1 MPLSPWRRW
10 LLSAVLGLMPVP
22 LPATAAEPSDAYA
35 KHLTALHEH
44 LCTVN
49 VLEAVKAAQ
58 EARKLR
64 PDACEPRQALT
75 AIHDALGPATGA
87 QRIPVDPA
95 TCPAEPEDSVSP
107 EGPPPEP
114 GQERFVTASRLRA
127 RRAPDPSAPVIA
139 DLRINDKVKVL
150 ALEGDWA
157 RIALVRAAPR
167 EGFILARFLGVE
179 PLDKDRLLADAKRL
193 GTEGKAREAL
203 RHLQRAAALAPE
215 DFALQRQL
223 VCDAARL
230 GRYPIALAT
239 VAALPPRFELLPRVE
254 LSFTVPLAT
263 RGRELAKG
271 LVQGTPDTL
280 ECGFK
285 QAQYKNRAGDVTQR
299 QECRAEWKREQEE
312 ILVDIVS
319 TVVRVDFCDDMTGR
333 GGPPSPCSEDREEV
347 TTRCRVQASSLLTA
361 RGGRGLK
368 APLHCEP

>member
-1 MPLSPWRRW
+1 MPVSPFRW
-10 LLSAVLGLMPVP
+10 WPLWAVLG
-22 LPATAAEPSDAYA
+22 AEPSDDYA
-35 KHLTALHEH
+35 KHLTALREH

-49 VLEAVKAAQ
+49 VLEAVQAAE

-64 PDACEPRQALT
+64 PEACEPRQALT

-87 QRIPVDPA
+87 RRMPVDPT
-95 TCPAEPEDSVSP
+95 TCPPEAEDPAESP
-107 EGPPPEP
+107 EGPPLEP

-139 DLRINDKVKVL
+139 DLRINDQVKVL
-150 ALEGDWA
+150 GLEGDWA
-157 RIALVRAAPR
+157 RIALEPERGKRKAGATPR
-167 EGFILARFLGVE
+167 EGFILARYLGAE
-179 PLDKDRLLADAKRL
+179 PLNKDRLLADAKRL

-203 RHLQRAAALAPE
+203 RGLQRAAALAPE
-215 DFALQRQL
+215 DLPLQRQL

-263 RGRELAKG
+263 NGRELAKG
-271 LVQGTPDTL
+271 LVQGSPQQL

-285 QAQYKNRAGDVTQR
+285 QAEYKNRAGEVTQR
-299 QECRAEWKREQEE
+299 QECRAGWKREQEE

-319 TVVRVDFCDDMTGR
+319 TVVRIDFCDDMTGS
-333 GGPPSPCSEDREEV
+333 GGPPSPCSENRDEV
-347 TTRCRVQASSLLTA
+347 TTRCRLPASGLLTA